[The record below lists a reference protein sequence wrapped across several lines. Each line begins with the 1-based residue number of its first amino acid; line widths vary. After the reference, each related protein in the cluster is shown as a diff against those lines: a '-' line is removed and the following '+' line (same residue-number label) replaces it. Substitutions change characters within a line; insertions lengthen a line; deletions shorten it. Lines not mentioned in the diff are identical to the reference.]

1 MRRLLRASI
10 AALSITLA
18 AVGMPMA
25 ANEAHAVEHPT
36 YSHHPWPDAS
46 KDFKTKGVFT
56 TPNQRTIT
64 VHQGATIRSGSGGTC
79 SITLIGDRTGYTAEH
94 CSHGR
99 WTRGTEIFDQSNHRI
114 GRVAAMSRGLDAV
127 KINLDPSVRVDG
139 RWEKRDYNTLN
150 VGEPVHVL
158 GLGQR
163 FNESRVTDRPLMGW
177 NGRPNTVA
185 LVSPLNSR
193 PGTSGGAMVD
203 RYNRVIGINVGYLEN
218 YTGKYGA
225 YIPWNVVDSE
235 LR

>member
-25 ANEAHAVEHPT
+25 ANEAHAVEHPP

-56 TPNQRTIT
+56 TPNNRTIT

-94 CSHGR
+94 CSH
-99 WTRGTEIFDQSNHRI
+99 
-114 GRVAAMSRGLDAV
+114 
-127 KINLDPSVRVDG
+127 G

-185 LVSPLNSR
+185 LVSPLNSK